1 MRATLILLAIALI
14 KLYFVIG
21 DRRGVEVKNVVA
33 EEVVVVRKKVVVVDK
48 HTSKLDS
55 LYIHYPNK
63 RK

>member
-14 KLYFVIG
+14 KLYFMIG

-33 EEVVVVRKKVVVVDK
+33 DKVVVIGKKVVVAEK

-55 LYIHYPNK
+55 LYIYYPNK

>member
-1 MRATLILLAIALI
+1 VRATLILLAIALI